1 MSSRDGFEPGSA
13 STEERKF
20 LARSSVSAFVGRSQ
34 ESEELVAGFAPA
46 LQGHG
51 QVFLICGEPGIG
63 KTRIADEISDL
74 ARARGM
80 RVLWGRCWEA
90 GDSPPYWPWIEVL
103 RECIGDR
110 TPDSALDPVAILG
123 IARQAESASHQGDP
137 GESARVSIA
146 PEESDLGRFALYEAT
161 TRLLKRTAESRPL
174 LIVLDDLHAADAA
187 SLQLLRFVAH
197 SLRGSSILLIGTYR
211 DVEIKT
217 APQLSAILAEISR
230 DAHTIKLHGLDRKD
244 VGEFVRASGGRGLG
258 EEALEVLYRTTGG
271 NPFFLN
277 ETLRLVL
284 AEQNLGNISPESIKK
299 IVIPDTVRAAIRRRI
314 ELVPA
319 AVQDALRIGAAI
331 GVEFDLA
338 LLQRVLEPKTASL
351 LDIVGQGIAAELLS
365 EQATRGSYRFVHSL
379 TAETIYRDLEPGER
393 SRLHVKIAS
402 AMESLYEASP
412 APHLTEIARHL
423 AAAHVPGGS
432 AKTIDYLRRAAR
444 QAMDSLA
451 YEEAVR
457 LLQSALRT
465 AEGGGVDTVEL
476 RYDLL
481 MEASEALTASGLI
494 SQARQAFEEAGR
506 LAHKLGDGERL
517 ARAALG
523 RAGTPS
529 ESEVDQAL
537 VGVLDDALAVG
548 GTEDIRTRAKM
559 LARLGSELKWSR
571 DTRTQSV
578 TAEALE
584 LAKKSGDKL
593 TQIYVFHWGNVATW
607 SVDNLEE
614 RISNLNEAVDLAESI
629 GNKLWTLKTRYLRF
643 LSLLEKNDVLQADA
657 DL

>member
-1 MSSRDGFEPGSA
+1 MSSRDAFESGSA
-13 STEERKF
+13 SADEQKF
-20 LARSSVSAFVGRSQ
+20 LVRSSVSAFVGRAQ

-110 TPDSALDPVAILG
+110 TPDAALDPVAILG
-123 IARQAESASHQGDP
+123 IARQTESSSNTS
-137 GESARVSIA
+137 ERTRVSIA

-161 TRLLKRTAESRPL
+161 TLLLKRTAESSPL

-244 VGEFVRASGGRGLG
+244 VGKFVRASRGRDLG

-299 IVIPDTVRAAIRRRI
+299 LVIPDTVRAAIRRRI

-338 LLQRVLEPKTASL
+338 LLQRVIEPKTASL
-351 LDIVGQGIAAELLS
+351 LDIVEQGIAAELLS

-379 TAETIYRDLEPGER
+379 TAETIYRDLEAGER
-393 SRLHVKIAS
+393 LRLHQKIAS
-402 AMESLYEASP
+402 AMESLYETNP
-412 APHLTEIARHL
+412 APHLAEIARHFS
-423 AAAHVPGGS
+423 AADIAGGS

-457 LLQSALRT
+457 LLQAALRSM
-465 AEGGGVDTVEL
+465 ESSDIDTEEL

-494 SQARQAFEEAGR
+494 SQARHAFEEAGR
-506 LAHKLGDGERL
+506 LAHKLGDGDKL

-529 ESEVDQAL
+529 ENEVDQTL
-537 VGVLDDALAVG
+537 VGVLDDALAAG
-548 GTEDIRTRAKM
+548 GTQDISTRAKM
-559 LARLGSELKWSR
+559 LARLGSELKWSHVER
-571 DTRTQSV
+571 AHSV

-584 LAKKSGDKL
+584 LAKKSGDAL
-593 TQIYVFHWGNVATW
+593 TRIYVFYWGNVATW
-607 SVDNLEE
+607 SVDNL
-614 RISNLNEAVDLAESI
+614 NFES
-629 GNKLWTLKTRYLRF
+629 Y
-643 LSLLEKNDVLQADA
+643 
-657 DL
+657 

>member
-1 MSSRDGFEPGSA
+1 MSSRDAFESGSA
-13 STEERKF
+13 STDERKF
-20 LARSSVSAFVGRSQ
+20 LVRSSVSAFVGRAQ
-34 ESEELVAGFAPA
+34 ESDELVAGFAPA

-80 RVLWGRCWEA
+80 LVLWGRCWEA

-110 TPDSALDPVAILG
+110 TPDAALDPVAILG
-123 IARQAESASHQGDP
+123 IARQTEPSSNTS
-137 GESARVSIA
+137 ERARVSIA

-161 TRLLKRTAESRPL
+161 TLLLKRTAESSPL

-244 VGEFVRASGGRGLG
+244 VGEFVRASGGRDLG

-331 GVEFDLA
+331 GVEFEFA
-338 LLQRVLEPKTASL
+338 LLQRVIEAETAAL
-351 LDIVGQGIAAELLS
+351 LDTVGKGIAADLLS
-365 EQATRGSYRFVHSL
+365 EQATTRGSYRFVHSL
-379 TAETIYRDLEPGER
+379 TAETIYRDLEPAER
-393 SRLHVKIAS
+393 SRLHVRIAS
-402 AMESLYEASP
+402 AMESLYEANP
-412 APHLTEIARHL
+412 DPHLTEIARHL

-465 AEGGGVDTVEL
+465 AESGGIDTVEL

-494 SQARQAFEEAGR
+494 SQARQAFEEAGQ
-506 LAHKLGDGERL
+506 LARKLGDGDKL

-529 ESEVDQAL
+529 ENEVDQTL
-537 VGVLDDALAVG
+537 VGVLDDALAAG
-548 GTEDIRTRAKM
+548 GTQDISTRAKM

-571 DTRTQSV
+571 DTRTHPV

-584 LAKKSGDKL
+584 LAK
-593 TQIYVFHWGNVATW
+593 
-607 SVDNLEE
+607 
-614 RISNLNEAVDLAESI
+614 
-629 GNKLWTLKTRYLRF
+629 
-643 LSLLEKNDVLQADA
+643 
-657 DL
+657 

>member
-1 MSSRDGFEPGSA
+1 MSSRDAFESGSA
-13 STEERKF
+13 SSDERKF
-20 LARSSVSAFVGRSQ
+20 LARSSVSAFVGRAQ

-51 QVFLICGEPGIG
+51 QIFLICGEPGIG
-63 KTRIADEISDL
+63 KTRIADEISDI

-90 GDSPPYWPWIEVL
+90 GDSPPYWPWIEIL

-110 TPDSALDPVAILG
+110 TPDSSLDPVAILG
-123 IARQAESASHQGDP
+123 ITRPAESSSPRDQP
-137 GESARVSIA
+137 ESARVSIA

-161 TRLLKRTAESRPL
+161 TRLLKKTAESSPM

-187 SLQLLRFVAH
+187 SLHLLRFVAH
-197 SLRGSSILLIGTYR
+197 SLRGSSIVLIGTYR

-244 VGEFVRASGGRGLG
+244 VGEFVRASGGRSLG
-258 EEALEVLYRTTGG
+258 EEALEVLFRTTGG

-338 LLQRVLEPKTASL
+338 LLQRVIEPETASL

-393 SRLHVKIAS
+393 LQLHQKIAS
-402 AMESLYEASP
+402 AMESLYETNP
-412 APHLTEIARHL
+412 TPHLAEIARHF
-423 AAAHVPGGS
+423 AAA
-432 AKTIDYLRRAAR
+432 KYRRRIR
-444 QAMDSLA
+444 QDH
-451 YEEAVR
+451 R
-457 LLQSALRT
+457 LPPPSRAT
-465 AEGGGVDTVEL
+465 SD
-476 RYDLL
+476 
-481 MEASEALTASGLI
+481 
-494 SQARQAFEEAGR
+494 
-506 LAHKLGDGERL
+506 RL
-517 ARAALG
+517 AR
-523 RAGTPS
+523 
-529 ESEVDQAL
+529 V
-537 VGVLDDALAVG
+537 
-548 GTEDIRTRAKM
+548 
-559 LARLGSELKWSR
+559 
-571 DTRTQSV
+571 
-578 TAEALE
+578 
-584 LAKKSGDKL
+584 
-593 TQIYVFHWGNVATW
+593 
-607 SVDNLEE
+607 
-614 RISNLNEAVDLAESI
+614 
-629 GNKLWTLKTRYLRF
+629 
-643 LSLLEKNDVLQADA
+643 
-657 DL
+657 